1 MSIGAGIGSA
11 TGVLWGHSPMGP
23 FYSIVLLIVGC
34 IIIFVHA
41 GTVRGRSLAVGLFI
55 FGAYTIYRR
64 MML

>member
-1 MSIGAGIGSA
+1 
-11 TGVLWGHSPMGP
+11 MGP